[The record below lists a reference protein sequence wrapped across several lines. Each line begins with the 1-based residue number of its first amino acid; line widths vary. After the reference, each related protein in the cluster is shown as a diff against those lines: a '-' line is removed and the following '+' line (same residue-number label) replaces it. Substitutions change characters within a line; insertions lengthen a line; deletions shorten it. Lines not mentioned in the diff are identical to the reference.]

1 VNDSLFHI
9 LLVAGT
15 LLLVSPIF
23 WAFARTRNALQRA
36 LREASVARDRL
47 NDALEG
53 SLLAVFDWDMV
64 GGSSVRLS
72 PTWPVMLGGEAI
84 GTQLTAAELFA
95 LVHPDDV
102 QKVRDAVVET
112 LKGNVPR
119 YDVVHRVRR
128 SDGTYAWVHS
138 RGKVTARDARGRATR
153 FAGTNADISARVI
166 AEERLKEREM
176 QLRQLIDTM
185 PAAIVVFGTDEHVL
199 FHNRAYLELTGLSA
213 EAVNGRRMQEVVG

>member
-102 QKVRDAVVET
+102 QKVRDAVVEIM
-112 LKGNVPR
+112 
-119 YDVVHRVRR
+119 
-128 SDGTYAWVHS
+128 
-138 RGKVTARDARGRATR
+138 AR
-153 FAGTNADISARVI
+153 
-166 AEERLKEREM
+166 
-176 QLRQLIDTM
+176 
-185 PAAIVVFGTDEHVL
+185 
-199 FHNRAYLELTGLSA
+199 
-213 EAVNGRRMQEVVG
+213 